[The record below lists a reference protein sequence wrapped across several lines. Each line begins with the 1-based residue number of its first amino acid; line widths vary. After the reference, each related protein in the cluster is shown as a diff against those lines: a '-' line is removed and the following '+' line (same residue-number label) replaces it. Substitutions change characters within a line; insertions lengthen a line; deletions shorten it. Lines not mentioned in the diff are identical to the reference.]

1 MARSSRGNRKTSKL
15 APTKMDIK
23 RTTTETTPSNN
34 HTSPKQLSNS
44 SEKNLFNKQQ
54 KDIDYLVKK
63 VRCIW
68 RAKSL
73 SQKVACLSPSEW
85 VNSLLEAKIDCQEQ
99 YSRWPCLVLNGMN
112 KPADIKNNLDKV
124 ARTLARES
132 NISKGIIIKNIDKTH
147 PISKTDEKRLQ
158 RRIVKFTSDS
168 FKEQV
173 FKKHKKKYK

>member
-1 MARSSRGNRKTSKL
+1 
-15 APTKMDIK
+15 
-23 RTTTETTPSNN
+23 
-34 HTSPKQLSNS
+34 
-44 SEKNLFNKQQ
+44 
-54 KDIDYLVKK
+54 
-63 VRCIW
+63 
-68 RAKSL
+68 
-73 SQKVACLSPSEW
+73 
-85 VNSLLEAKIDCQEQ
+85 
-99 YSRWPCLVLNGMN
+99 MN

-173 FKKHKKKYK
+173 FKEHKKKYK